1 MNERPALPHVVVASR
16 VVAVLRAPYAMDWT
30 QVVDVLVE
38 HGITG
43 IELTLTTPN
52 ALDGLEALSA
62 RFGTDAA
69 IGVGTVTTADQARHA
84 LDAGASFLVSPGV
97 VPAALELSVSRDI
110 PMIGGAFT
118 PTEVMST
125 WGAGATA
132 VKIFP
137 ASSVGPGY
145 LRELRGPF
153 PDLVAMPSGGVG
165 VGDIAPWLAGGAA
178 AVSLGGWL
186 LGDALT
192 GDLGG
197 LRERCRLVHQQVADV
212 VRA

>member
-1 MNERPALPHVVVASR
+1 MIGRPALPGVVADSR
-16 VVAVLRAPYAMDWT
+16 VVAVLRAPHATDWAP
-30 QVVDVLVE
+30 VVDVLVE
-38 HGITG
+38 HGIAG
-43 IELTLTTPN
+43 IELTLTTPR
-52 ALDGLEALSA
+52 ALEGLEALSA
-62 RFGTDAA
+62 RFGTAAA
-69 IGVGTVTTADQARHA
+69 IGVGTVTTVDQARHA

-97 VPAALELSVSRDI
+97 VPAALELSVARDV
-110 PMIGGAFT
+110 PMIGGALT

-125 WGAGATA
+125 WGAGAAA

-137 ASSVGPGY
+137 ASAVGPGY

-165 VGDIAPWLAGGAA
+165 VADVAPWLAGGAA

-186 LGDALT
+186 LGDALM

-197 LRERCRLVHQQVADV
+197 LRERCRLVQQQVADV
-212 VRA
+212 VAA